1 MQREGEREGKER
13 IKREED
19 TKKREMF
26 KRLLR
31 RKSKARKTAQL
42 SEVDKNDR
50 NELTNREQIVFE
62 EMIFEGTPEEPT
74 ISNY

>member
-50 NELTNREQIVFE
+50 NELTHWEQMF
-62 EMIFEGTPEEPT
+62 F
-74 ISNY
+74 

>member
-1 MQREGEREGKER
+1 MRCNYNLSYFNLWWKRMQREGEREGKER

-50 NELTNREQIVFE
+50 NELTHWEQMF
-62 EMIFEGTPEEPT
+62 F
-74 ISNY
+74 